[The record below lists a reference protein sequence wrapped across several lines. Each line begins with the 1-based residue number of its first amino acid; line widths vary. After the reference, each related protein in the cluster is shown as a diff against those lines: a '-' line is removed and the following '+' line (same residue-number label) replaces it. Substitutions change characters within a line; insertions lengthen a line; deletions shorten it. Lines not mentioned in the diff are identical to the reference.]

1 MCKDC
6 NHPCHC
12 DVIVCDNLEED
23 EACACG
29 TCRCEDT
36 KHWPDWG

>member
-12 DVIVCDNLEED
+12 EVIVCDEREE
-23 EACACG
+23 EAMCACG
-29 TCRCEDT
+29 TCRCENT